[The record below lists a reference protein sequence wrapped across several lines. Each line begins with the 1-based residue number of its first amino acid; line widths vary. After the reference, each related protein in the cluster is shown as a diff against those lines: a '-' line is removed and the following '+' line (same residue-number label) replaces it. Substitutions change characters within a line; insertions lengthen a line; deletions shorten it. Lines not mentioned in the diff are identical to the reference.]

1 MTTHQPAKPMDTTPR
16 DPYLPPPAVV
26 DWLLEQDWS
35 EMIPVTCIQYQG
47 SSPHGITKSK
57 LYEYQQAHTGMGADE
72 GGRILLPV
80 EVLDV
85 LRKDHAIRQAALE
98 EKRQALGSLLRN
110 AVQNGGRILLQE
122 RACEAES

>member
-1 MTTHQPAKPMDTTPR
+1 MTTHQPTQPMSTTPR
-16 DPYLPPPAVV
+16 DPHLPPPEVV
-26 DWLLEQDWS
+26 DWLLERDWS
-35 EMIPVTCIQYQG
+35 EMIPITCIQYQG

-57 LYEYQQAHTGMGADE
+57 LYEYQQAHTGRGADE

-85 LRKDHAIRQAALE
+85 FREDHASRKAALE
-98 EKRQALGSLLRN
+98 EKRQAWN
-110 AVQNGGRILLQE
+110 AADEDDLARKVQRQQE